1 LRSRETPGPSAD
13 PQSGLQSG
21 PRSGPTRMHQEAGQS
36 AQVVRRQLKA
46 NAAKMTALGAALRR
60 LKPRAV
66 VTLGRGSSDHAATF
80 AQYLIETRQ
89 GVMTSSAAPSVSSL
103 YHATPDMR
111 GVVCLAISQSGKSPD
126 LLTAIEGARAAGALV
141 IALVN
146 DDASPLAKLADEV
159 VPLGAGPELSVAA
172 TKSYIASLSAI
183 VHLVAEWSE
192 DKALLAAL
200 GDLPDQLAEAWRA
213 DWSEAVPLLTPAQNL
228 FVIGRGVGFAAAQE
242 MALKF
247 KETCGLHAEAFS
259 AAEVRHGPMALVG
272 RDFPILALSQN
283 DQSRTGVDE
292 LVAEFVERGAEVL
305 LAGGSAAAQAQA
317 NVRRLP
323 AQDADPVLEPILYV
337 QSFYRM
343 VNALALARGFDP
355 DRPPHLNKITETV

>member
-1 LRSRETPGPSAD
+1 MRSRETSGPPAD
-13 PQSGLQSG
+13 PKSGA
-21 PRSGPTRMHQEAGQS
+21 TRMHQEAGQS
-36 AQVVRRQLKA
+36 AQVVRDQLKA
-46 NAAKMTALGAALRR
+46 NAAIMAALGATLRQMQ
-60 LKPRAV
+60 PRAV
-66 VTLGRGSSDHAATF
+66 VTVGRGSSDHAATF

-89 GVMTSSAAPSVSSL
+89 GVIVSSAAPSVSSL
-103 YHATPDMR
+103 YHATPDMQ

-126 LLTAIEGARAAGALV
+126 LLTAIEGAKAAGAFV

-146 DDASPLAKLADEV
+146 DAASPLAMLADQV
-159 VPLGAGPELSVAA
+159 IPLGAGPEVSVAA

-183 VHLVAEWSE
+183 VHLVAEWSQ
-192 DKALLAAL
+192 DQALLAQLHA
-200 GDLPDQLAEAWRA
+200 LPDRLADAWEA
-213 DWSEAVPLLTPAQNL
+213 DWSAAAEVLAPAQNL
-228 FVIGRGVGFAAAQE
+228 FVIGRGVGFGVAQE

-272 RDFPILALSQN
+272 RGFPILALSQD
-283 DQSRTGVDE
+283 DQSRAGVDE
-292 LVAEFVERGAEVL
+292 LMAEFIDRGAEVL
-305 LAGGSAAAQAQA
+305 LVGGSDEAQALA
-317 NVRRLP
+317 HVRRLP
-323 AQDADPVLEPILYV
+323 AADADPVLEPILYV